1 MVAAAFNSAFTA
13 DRATRLARLRRLAL
27 LIDGQFVLPGT
38 SFRFGLN
45 SLVGLF
51 PGAGDLILGAVSLY
65 IVNEARAMGAPPVLL
80 GRMLANVA
88 VEVVGGAVP
97 LFGDLFDMAFKANLR
112 NLALLEAWVAA
123 NPER

>member
-1 MVAAAFNSAFTA
+1 MVAAAFNSAFAA
-13 DRATRLARLRRLAL
+13 DQATRLARLRRLAF

-51 PGAGDLILGAVSLY
+51 PGAGDAILGLVSLY
-65 IVNEARAMGAPPVLL
+65 IVNEARAMGAPPALL

-88 VEVVGGAVP
+88 VEVVGGTVP
-97 LFGDLFDMAFKANLR
+97 LLGDLFDMAFKANLR
-112 NLALLEAWVAA
+112 NLALLEAWVAGK
-123 NPER
+123 PPR